1 MDVKGKKVTVIG
13 MGKSG
18 LSAATLLS
26 QKGAI
31 PLLIDDQQQKP
42 PLALPSRIQVKLG
55 AWDERDLCEADL
67 IVLSPG
73 VPISK
78 LPMALLKSSN
88 VPVISEIEL
97 ASSFI
102 SSPLIGIT
110 GTNGKSTTTTL
121 VGQILHNWGLT
132 TFVGGNLG
140 LPLSEAVSSHWDF
153 IVAELSSFQLE
164 TITHFR
170 PRIAALLN
178 ITPDHLDRYKDLD
191 AYQKTKWRIFENQQK
206 EDHAVCNFDDPLTL
220 PPSTKGEVIFFSK
233 NKRVERGVYLRNDM
247 IQSTIW
253 GEEESVCHVKDLGKG
268 AAYYIENILAATAIT
283 QLCGCSLEGIAKT
296 LRSYQGLPHRMEFV
310 RSVSGVQYL
319 NDSKGTNTGALMRS
333 LEGQN
338 KPVILI
344 AGGRDKATDFSPLK
358 TTIRDK
364 VKHLI
369 LFGEAREKMARC
381 FSDHPSIEMI
391 QSTNGF
397 EALETAVTRATKT
410 ANPGETILLSPAC
423 ASFDLFLNY
432 QERGETFKKIVNG
445 LS

>member
-1 MDVKGKKVTVIG
+1 MNVKGKKVTVIG

-26 QKGAI
+26 QKGASI
-31 PLLIDDQQQKP
+31 RLIDDQQQKA
-42 PLALPSRIQVKLG
+42 PLALPSKIQVKLG
-55 AWDERDLCEADL
+55 AWDNGDLFDADL

-78 LPMALLKSSN
+78 LPVEKLLAAQI
-88 VPVISEIEL
+88 PVISEIEL

-121 VGQILHNWGLT
+121 VGQILHNWGLK

-140 LPLSEAVSSHWDF
+140 LPLSEAVSSDWDF
-153 IVAELSSFQLE
+153 VVAELSSFQLE

-170 PRIAALLN
+170 PRISALLN
-178 ITPDHLDRYKDLD
+178 ITPDHLDRYEDFT
-191 AYQKTKWRIFENQQK
+191 AYQKTKWRIFENQDK

-220 PPSTKGEVIFFSK
+220 PPSTKGELVFFSK
-233 NKRVERGVYLRNDM
+233 NNRVERGVYLSKGV

-253 GEEESVCHVKDLGKG
+253 GEEESVCSVAELGKG
-268 AAYYIENILAATAIT
+268 AAYHIENVLAATAIT
-283 QLCGCSLEGIAKT
+283 QLCGCSLEGIAKI

-310 RSVSGVQYL
+310 RSLAGIQYV

-333 LEGQN
+333 LEGQE

-344 AGGRDKATDFSPLK
+344 AGGRDKATDFSTLR
-358 TTIRDK
+358 TTIRNK

-369 LFGEAREKMARC
+369 LFGEAKEKMARC
-381 FSDHPSIEMI
+381 FSDHPSIEKI
-391 QSTNGF
+391 QSMNGF
-397 EALETAVTRATKT
+397 EALETAVTSATKA

-432 QERGETFKKIVNG
+432 QDRGETFKKIVNG